1 MTKKVNRVEY
11 TLTPCKENIPPDEM
25 KAVLRCAHEV
35 AARGGRSLLAK
46 ILKGSKDKKVLELK
60 LDSCPYYG
68 FYEDFTIEEIT
79 SKIDR
84 VIEDGY
90 LRIEYDYR
98 LPLVYFTEAGW
109 EIEQDTYTDELLEKL
124 KEISRKKDKDFEFIK
139 TLKDRNR
146 KMIFLLLD
154 KIQKSGDSGFL
165 PALEYWRSVDYRKVQ
180 ARIDGV
186 MEAIG
191 GGRGE

>member
-1 MTKKVNRVEY
+1 MSKTVNKVRY
-11 TLTPCKENIPPDEM
+11 TLNPCKENIPHNEI

-35 AARGGRSLLAK
+35 AACGGRSLMAK
-46 ILKGSKDKKVLELK
+46 MLKGSKDKKVLELK

-68 FYEDFTIEEIT
+68 FYEDFIIEEIT

-109 EIEQDTYTDELLEKL
+109 EIEKHTYTDELLEKL
-124 KEISRKKDKDFEFIK
+124 REISRTKDFEFIK
-139 TLKDRNR
+139 TLKDKNR

-165 PALEYWRSVDYRKVQ
+165 PALEYWKSIDYKKVK
-180 ARIDGV
+180 ARIDV
-186 MEAIG
+186 VIKKIG
-191 GGRGE
+191 EGRREE

>member
-1 MTKKVNRVEY
+1 MNKKVNRVKY
-11 TLTPCKENIPPDEM
+11 TLTPYKENISINEI
-25 KAVLRCAHEV
+25 KAILRRAHEV

-46 ILKGSKDKKVLELK
+46 MLKGSKDKKVLELK

-68 FYEDFTIEEIT
+68 FYKDITIEEIT

-124 KEISRKKDKDFEFIK
+124 KEISRTKDFEFIK
-139 TLKDRNR
+139 TLKHKNR
-146 KMIFLLLD
+146 KMILLLLD
-154 KIQKSGDSGFL
+154 KIQNSVDSGFL
-165 PALEYWRSVDYRKVQ
+165 PALEYWKSVDYKKVKS
-180 ARIDGV
+180 RIDGV
-186 MEAIG
+186 IKKIG
-191 GGRGE
+191 GGGGE